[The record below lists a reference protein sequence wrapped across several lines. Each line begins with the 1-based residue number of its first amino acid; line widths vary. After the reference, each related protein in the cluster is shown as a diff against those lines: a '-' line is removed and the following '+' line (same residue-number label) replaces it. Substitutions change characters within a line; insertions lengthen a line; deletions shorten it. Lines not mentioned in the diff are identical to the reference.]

1 VSEQRTLEV
10 GRTEPLKGL
19 AAARDAM
26 GGLPLLLA
34 GVAVGVGAGAFAA
47 LVVWY
52 TFFAFL

>member
-19 AAARDAM
+19 AAAREAM